1 MLHEPGIPPADTPSA
16 AEPDAPRH
24 APPANVAA
32 VASTA
37 ASTFREFASA
47 LIAAETLDGKLAP
60 PPAGLYDD
68 APFPAVRVEAPRR
81 PPGLEIVAG
90 RRARTPPV
98 EGMADPAQRR
108 RILHAFANHELQAAE
123 LFAWALLAFPEAP
136 AAFRRGLLGIL
147 ADEQRHCRAYIAR
160 IEALGGR
167 FGDVPVSGHFW
178 RKAASIETPLDFVCA
193 MGLTF
198 ENANLDFAAEHAD
211 AAERAGDTA
220 TAAALRMVHDDE
232 VRHVAF
238 AYEWLRAWKPGD
250 VSAWDAY
257 CAAAR
262 PPHGPSRARGARY
275 DAASRRAA
283 GIDEDFVERLG
294 ATSPDRPG
302 GAPR

>member
-1 MLHEPGIPPADTPSA
+1 MLHETERPPTECDPRASA
-16 AEPDAPRH
+16 ATSDAARR
-24 APPANVAA
+24 APAPTTLNEFA
-32 VASTA
+32 VA
-37 ASTFREFASA
+37 
-47 LIAAETLDGKLAP
+47 LLNAETLDGKLAP
-60 PPAGLYDD
+60 PPSGLADD
-68 APFPAVRVEAPRR
+68 ARAEPLRVAAPRR
-81 PPGLEIVAG
+81 PAGLEIVEG

-123 LFAWALLAFPEAP
+123 LFAWALLAFPDAP
-136 AAFRRGLLGIL
+136 PAFRRGLVGIL

-167 FGDVPVSGHFW
+167 FGDHPVSGHFW
-178 RKAASIETPLDFVCA
+178 RKAPSIATPLQFVCA

-198 ENANLDFAAEHAD
+198 ENANLDFAAEHAA

-220 TAAALRMVHDDE
+220 TAAALRIVHDDE
-232 VRHVAF
+232 IRHVAF
-238 AYEWLRAWKPGD
+238 AYEWLRAWKPDGT
-250 VSAWDAY
+250 SAWDTY
-257 CAAAR
+257 VAAAQ

-283 GIDEDFVERLG
+283 GIDEEFVARLG
-294 ATSPDRPG
+294 ETSPDRPG

>member
-1 MLHEPGIPPADTPSA
+1 MLHEPGIQPADSPSA
-16 AEPDAPRH
+16 AEPDAPGRAPH
-24 APPANVAA
+24 ATVAA
-32 VASTA
+32 TI
-37 ASTFREFASA
+37 REFATA

-60 PPAGLYDD
+60 PAAGLADD
-68 APFPAVRVEAPRR
+68 APFPAVRVAAPRR
-81 PPGLEIVAG
+81 PAGLEIVAG

-136 AAFRRGLLGIL
+136 SAFRRGLLGIL

-167 FGDVPVSGHFW
+167 FGDLPVSGHFW
-178 RKAASIETPLDFVCA
+178 RKAASIETPLEFVCA

-198 ENANLDFAAEHAD
+198 ENANLDFAAEHAA
-211 AAERAGDTA
+211 AAERAGDAA

-232 VRHVAF
+232 IRHVAF
-238 AYEWLRAWKPGD
+238 AYEWLREWKPGD

-283 GIDEDFVERLG
+283 GIDDDFVARLG